1 MRELADHILD
11 LARNAVEAG
20 ATELVVQVAL
30 DPAADRLTI
39 TLADN
44 GRGMDAE
51 TVAQVTDAFYTTRD
65 TRRQGLGLPLF
76 AATCERCGGDLK
88 IESELGRGTTVRG
101 WMQASCLDRPPLG
114 DMGGVIQALALE
126 PKLGHWRYE
135 HRMGEIGFVIDSTE
149 LVTGE
154 TPVLHP
160 EALVRLRAL
169 VNEQVQELTDGN

>member
-20 ATELVVQVAL
+20 ASELLVTVAL
-30 DPAADRLTI
+30 DPEADRLTI

-51 TVAQVTDAFYTTRD
+51 TVAQVTDAFYTTRQ

-88 IESELGRGTTVRG
+88 IESELGHGTTVRG

-114 DMGGVIQALALE
+114 DVGAVVQALALE

-135 HRMGEIGFVIDSTE
+135 HRVGGESFVEQS
-149 LVTGE
+149 TGE
-154 TPVLHP
+154 TPVP
-160 EALVRLRAL
+160 PGPAELVRLRER
-169 VNEQVQELTDGN
+169 VNEQVRELTGGN